1 MHRLVTYLLFHD
13 VGVNG
18 FHDILGHA
26 CHNIENPLG
35 NWPLSNHK
43 TLSVHRSDIEQLKV
57 EIELNNEELLM

>member
-26 CHNIENPLG
+26 ARHNIDNPMG
-35 NWPLSNHK
+35 NLPLSNHI
-43 TLSVHRSDIEQLKV
+43 TQSVQDIEHLKV